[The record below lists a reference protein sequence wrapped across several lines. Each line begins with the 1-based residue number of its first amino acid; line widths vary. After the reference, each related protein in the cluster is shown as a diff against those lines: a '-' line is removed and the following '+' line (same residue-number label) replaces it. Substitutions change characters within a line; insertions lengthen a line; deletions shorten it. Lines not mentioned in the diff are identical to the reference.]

1 MGMICL
7 APFESLGEHAVRAA
21 SEEPYSDE
29 FIKRCRDKAQEYDR
43 EEWPLRTALLREL
56 KPCIP
61 RHFQGEVFAGIT
73 LPDFE
78 GR

>member
-1 MGMICL
+1 MIIL
-7 APFESLGEHAVRAA
+7 ARFETIAECAARAA
-21 SEEPYSDE
+21 SDEPYSEE
-29 FIKRCRDKAQEYDR
+29 FIRKCREKAQEYDK

-56 KPCIP
+56 KPCVP

-78 GR
+78 RR